1 MFLATTALTEFWD
14 TSDEILLLGPWC
26 LRYDRKT
33 EWESLRYSVLP
44 SPWKDPRAVQEA
56 EDYCGKVIDSLVA
69 DLAVRLNQVHG
80 VAYSQRYWRIILG
93 PWLLHYVH
101 CLYDRYIS
109 LRHAW
114 KLYGRLKTVV
124 LNPSS
129 YKTPVDTMDFATL
142 TYVES
147 ADLFNLQLY
156 SQVLKALGLN
166 SIIGK
171 AVCPSP
177 ERQGGAADPTGE
189 VAAVR
194 SLIRLAREVAKRAL
208 IRAVKPRVMLGGV
221 DLDRRDLF
229 RLLRRM
235 AFRGW
240 AVPLPQ
246 TIRCEVKDRDEAMRS
261 HLGDIPTTDEFTS
274 VVIRTL
280 PVSFPL
286 VYLEGY
292 ADFRKACLKM
302 WPCPPSVLVSS
313 DWHYDEVFKF
323 LAAEFGER
331 GSRLVS
337 VQHGGGYGT
346 SKVLPQERHE
356 LSITDRFL
364 SFGWSDGQ
372 RNRIVRSVPHP
383 RFLSLAAQDG
393 RYGGTPKNILLI
405 TTSHPRYPLRFE
417 SHPVGQF
424 DAVLEWRRRFIQTL
438 LPLHRAQLLVRLHSQ
453 DFGWCQK
460 PRLVEICGSL
470 RFCSTHGS
478 ILKLLG
484 EIRLIVIEY
493 YGTTY
498 LEMLAA
504 NVPTVLFWDP
514 QHWEV
519 RDEAAPYFE
528 DLRKV
533 GILWDSP
540 EAAAAKVAEI
550 YDDPSAWWQSEAV
563 QEVRQRFVDR
573 YALAHEDWVDCWVK
587 VLREEMALARGD
599 GRSIV
604 QESAW

>member
-14 TSDEILLLGPWC
+14 TSDEILLLGPGC
-26 LRYDRKT
+26 LRYDRKAQ
-33 EWESLRYSVLP
+33 WESLRYSVLP
-44 SPWKDPRAVQEA
+44 SPWKDPRAVHGA

-80 VAYSQRYWRIILG
+80 MTYNQRYWRILLG

-101 CLYDRYIS
+101 FLYDRYIT
-109 LRHAW
+109 LQYARE
-114 KLYGRLKTVV
+114 LYGRLKTVV
-124 LNPSS
+124 VNPSS
-129 YKTPVDTMDFATL
+129 YKTPVDTMDFVTL
-142 TYVES
+142 AYVES
-147 ADLFNLQLY
+147 SDLFNLQLY
-156 SQVLKALGLN
+156 SQILKALGLN

-171 AVCPSP
+171 TVCPSP

-194 SLIRLAREVAKRAL
+194 SLIRVVREVAKRAL
-208 IRAVKPRVMLGGV
+208 IRATKPRVMLGGV
-221 DLDRRDLF
+221 GLNHRDLF
-229 RLLRRM
+229 RLVRAM

-240 AVPLPQ
+240 AVPLPE
-246 TIRCEVKDRDEAMRS
+246 TIRCEVKVRDEAMRGY
-261 HLGDIPTTDEFTS
+261 LGDIPTTDEFTS

-280 PVSFPL
+280 PLNLPL

-292 ADFRKACLKM
+292 TNFRNTCLKM
-302 WPCPPSVLVSS
+302 WPSVPGVLVSS
-313 DWHYDEVFKF
+313 DWYYNEVFKF

-372 RNRIVRSVPHP
+372 GNRIIRPVPHP
-383 RFLSLAAQDG
+383 RFVPLAAQDG
-393 RYGGTPKNILLI
+393 RCGGAPKDIVLV
-405 TTSHPRYPLRFE
+405 TTSHPRYPFRFE

-438 LPLHRAQLLVRLHSQ
+438 LPAHRAQLVVRLHPQ
-453 DFGWCQK
+453 DFGWCQEQ
-460 PRLVEICGSL
+460 RLVETCGPL
-470 RFCSTHGS
+470 RFDNGKMSFRQ
-478 ILKLLG
+478 L
-484 EIRLIVIEY
+484 IRQTRLVVIEY
-493 YGTTY
+493 CGTAY
-498 LEMLAA
+498 LEALAT
-504 NVPTVLFWDP
+504 NIPTVLFWDP

-573 YALAHEDWVDCWVK
+573 YALGRADWVDCWVK
-587 VLREEMALARGD
+587 VLREEMALARED
-599 GRSIV
+599 GCSIV
-604 QESAW
+604 

>member
-14 TSDEILLLGPWC
+14 TSDEILLVGPWC
-26 LRYDRKT
+26 LRYDRKA
-33 EWESLRYSVLP
+33 EWENLRYSVLP
-44 SPWKDPRAVQEA
+44 SPWKDPGAVRDA
-56 EDYCGKVIDSLVA
+56 EDYCSKVIDSLVI
-69 DLAVRLNQVHG
+69 DLAMRLNWVHG
-80 VAYSQRYWRIILG
+80 VKYSQRYWRIILG

-114 KLYGRLKTVV
+114 KLYGRLNTVV

-129 YKTPVDTMDFATL
+129 YKTPVDTLDFPRLAQN
-142 TYVES
+142 ES
-147 ADLFNLQLY
+147 ADLFNLQIC
-156 SQVLKALGLN
+156 SQILRTVGYNEIILKEVNPPPEGRGERANPEDPYRTAWPLRRLVRWVAELALF
-166 SIIGK
+166 
-171 AVCPSP
+171 
-177 ERQGGAADPTGE
+177 RMTQ
-189 VAAVR
+189 
-194 SLIRLAREVAKRAL
+194 
-208 IRAVKPRVMLGGV
+208 PRVMLGGV
-221 DLDRRDLF
+221 GLNRRDLF
-229 RLLRRM
+229 RLVRAM

-240 AVPLPQ
+240 AAPLPQ
-246 TIRCEVKDRDEAMRS
+246 TIRCEVRDRNETMRGYLS
-261 HLGDIPTTDEFTS
+261 DIPVTDEFTS

-280 PVSFPL
+280 SLNLPL

-302 WPCPPSVLVSS
+302 WPYPPKVLVSS
-313 DWHYDEVFKF
+313 DWYYNEVFKL

-372 RNRIVRSVPHP
+372 GNRIVRPLPHP
-383 RFLSLAAQDG
+383 RFLPLATQDG
-393 RYGGTPKNILLI
+393 QCGTASKDIVLV
-405 TTSHPRYPLRFE
+405 TTSHPRYPFRFE
-417 SHPVGQF
+417 SYPVGQF
-424 DAVLEWRRRFIQTL
+424 DVVLEWRRRFIQKL
-438 LPLHRAQLLVRLHSQ
+438 LPLHRAQLVVRLHPQ
-453 DFGWCQK
+453 DFGWCQEQ
-460 PRLVEICGSL
+460 RLVETCGPL
-470 RFCSTHGS
+470 RFCSTRSS
-478 ILKLLG
+478 ISQLLG
-484 EIRLIVIEY
+484 EIRLVVIEY
-493 YGTTY
+493 HGTTF

-504 NVPTVLFWDP
+504 NVPTILFWDP

-550 YDDPSAWWQSEAV
+550 YDDPSTWWQSEAA

-573 YALAHEDWVDCWVK
+573 YALGRADWVDCWVK
-587 VLREEMALARGD
+587 VLREEMALARED
-599 GRSIV
+599 GRGIV
-604 QESAW
+604 